1 MKVKTAT
8 GLIRAYMRLCGF
20 RGWASFWNTV
30 YVMPGWEGYQ
40 PLLRHEA
47 KHLEQIERDGRIVFS
62 AKYLYWLIRR
72 GYWNHPYEV
81 EARAAEAGQKGKA

>member
-1 MKVKTAT
+1 MKVKTAR
-8 GLIRAYMRLCGF
+8 GLIRAYMKLCGF

-47 KHLEQIERDGRIVFS
+47 KHLEQIKRDGRIVFS

-72 GYWNHPYEV
+72 GYWNHPYEI
-81 EARAAEAGQKGKA
+81 EARAAEAGQKGRA